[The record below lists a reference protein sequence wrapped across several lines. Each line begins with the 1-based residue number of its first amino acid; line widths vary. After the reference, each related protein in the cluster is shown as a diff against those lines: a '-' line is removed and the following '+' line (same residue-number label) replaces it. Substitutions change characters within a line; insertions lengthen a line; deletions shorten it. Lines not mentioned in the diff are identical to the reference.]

1 MKILVNALGITDSGG
16 VSVLKKLFSELLLRH
31 ENYYIVVC
39 NYNHHVNQL
48 IHKYGNSPNIAFLD
62 IKRKGVLYRLYY
74 ENLILKKI
82 VKENEVDLIY
92 NFSGTTQFFVKIP
105 KLLKIHNL
113 LFYSKKLDCVYGRQN
128 KFFLWIKQI
137 FLKRLVF
144 GLMLSKSKHVEV
156 QSKHVIKHLSEF
168 INIKEKIFYIK
179 SDIDIS
185 NEDCRHSKEYDFSKK
200 IKFLYIIGPH
210 FESTH
215 KNFTVFVNAMS
226 AFDRL
231 NLDYEISITLTKSQ
245 LHNSDIWDSSLDSKT
260 KFLGYIDN
268 QDKINKLFCNNTI
281 LISTSIIETLGLH
294 VIDGIKNGVITIA
307 PNESYAR
314 TVYGDNMIL
323 YDTLN
328 SDSLLN
334 AIRVVLEN
342 DSAHSELILSLQD
355 RLKKSE
361 MIKYHNIVDIFQEVL
376 NVQK

>member
-1 MKILVNALGITDSGG
+1 MKILINALGVTDSGG
-16 VSVLKKLFSELLLRH
+16 VSVFKKLFSELLLH
-31 ENYYIVVC
+31 HGNYYIVVC
-39 NYNHHVNQL
+39 NYNRPVNQL
-48 IHKYGNSPNIAFLD
+48 IHKYGDNSNIIFLVVN
-62 IKRKGVLYRLYY
+62 RKGILYRLYY
-74 ENLILKKI
+74 ENLILKKV

-92 NFSGTTQFFVKIP
+92 NFSGTTQFFIKIP

-113 LFYSKKLDCVYGRQN
+113 LFYSKKLDCVYKQQN
-128 KFFLWIKQI
+128 KFFLWIKQVY
-137 FLKRLVF
+137 FKRLVF
-144 GLMLSKSKHVEV
+144 GFMLSKSKHVEV
-156 QSKHVIKHLSEF
+156 QSKHVIKYLSEF
-168 INIKEKIFYIK
+168 INVKEKIFYIK
-179 SDIDIS
+179 SDIDVS
-185 NEDCRHSKEYDFSKK
+185 NEDYSHSKEYDFSKK
-200 IKFLYIIGPH
+200 IKFLYIVGPH
-210 FESTH
+210 FESIH
-215 KNFTVFVNAMS
+215 KNFIIFVSAMS

-231 NLDYEISITLTKSQ
+231 NIDYEINITLSKDR
-245 LHNSDIWDSSLDSKT
+245 LHNSEIWDSNLDSKT

-294 VIDGIKNGVITIA
+294 VIEGIKNGVITIA

-334 AIRVVLEN
+334 TIQVILKSN
-342 DSAHSELILSLQD
+342 SPHSELILSLQD

-361 MIKYHNIVDIFQEVL
+361 MAKHHNILDIFKEVL